1 MHGWVAKTWP
11 ITTPEHVGILIIDL
25 MAAFH
30 YDLLFKEDRFHSL
43 IHAIRNEHNVKFY
56 DIPAYF
62 CSLLQVV

>member
-1 MHGWVAKTWP
+1 
-11 ITTPEHVGILIIDL
+11 

-62 CSLLQVV
+62 YSLLQVV